1 MSEAEQHAVDRRGAV
16 SGPLPSAVWRIG
28 LVLALSMAALL
39 LMRVDGTPAS
49 ARASEAPAAQAG
61 SAQTL
66 EDLDRIERGLAVR
79 PQQAQQQLLAL
90 QAAMPADGALQLE
103 AISLRALAASQ
114 LRDRSQ
120 LDRLLAELRQRPQQD
135 RAAAEVQAVA
145 VLAQAQ
151 FFQERGELRE
161 ALRLLRELDVSH
173 LSSAR
178 LHLRLETLRANAYAE
193 SGDIA
198 AALVSGQECVRL
210 ADTLGQRWRHARAL
224 TELAMVYYRA
234 ERIERARQTSVEAL
248 GEARLD
254 PDPNTL
260 SRALTVYGIVH
271 SDHPDSSIT
280 QQAYAEALEQ
290 TKQGGNEAQ
299 QALALGNFADYLLR
313 RGDYARALALSSQ
326 ALPLAQN
333 SGSLKALSLALHNM
347 GIAKIGL
354 KRLAEGAADVR
365 RAIEIDEDQGA
376 ETYAAEGWAELG
388 AYLEKAGDWSGAV
401 QAYHEHRALID
412 RVLRDETRKM
422 VLEAQ
427 ERFDAEKRARE
438 IELLAK
444 DTSLQAEQIR
454 AHELELRLWAAV
466 AGCVVLSALLLAMA
480 YRRTRRVNEAL
491 KDSNAALA
499 RQGERDPLT
508 GLSNRRHFQQVVTRL
523 AAAGPLQAGFYLIDI
538 DFFKRI
544 NDRYGHAA
552 GDAVLVEA
560 AQRLRHAVRD
570 EDLVVRW
577 GGEEF
582 LVLAPEPAG
591 VDAQGLAQRLLDAIG
606 GEPVVHEGR
615 SIPISASIG
624 FLALPLAPHGLQL
637 SWERAIDLADA
648 LMYLG
653 KSSGRNR
660 AFGLGRADAADEAQL
675 QALQARLESA
685 WREGAVELLELP
697 GPQHDET
704 REPV

>member
-1 MSEAEQHAVDRRGAV
+1 M
-16 SGPLPSAVWRIG
+16 
-28 LVLALSMAALL
+28 LALCLAALW
-39 LMRVDGTPAS
+39 LMHTDGLS
-49 ARASEAPAAQAG
+49 AAAQSPAPAAAP
-61 SAQTL
+61 SAQHL
-66 EDLDRIERGLAVR
+66 AELDRIERSLAVQ
-79 PQQAQQQLLAL
+79 PQQALQQLLAV
-90 QAAMPADGALQLE
+90 QASLPPDSALQLE
-103 AISLRALAASQ
+103 VISLRAIAASL

-120 LDRLLAELRQRPQQD
+120 LDQLLAALRQRAQPD
-135 RAAAEVQAVA
+135 AAAGEAAAVA
-145 VLAQAQ
+145 ALAQAQ
-151 FFQERGELRE
+151 YFHERGELRE
-161 ALRLLRELDVSH
+161 AQRLLRDLDVSRIA
-173 LSSAR
+173 SAR
-178 LHLRLETLRANAYAE
+178 LHLRLETLRASVYAE
-193 SGDIA
+193 AGDIA

-210 ADTLGQRWRHARAL
+210 ADALGQRWRHARAL

-234 ERIERARQTSVEAL
+234 ERVERARQTSLEAL

-260 SRALTVYGIVH
+260 SRALTVYGIAH
-271 SDHPDSSIT
+271 TEHPDSSIT

-290 TKQGGNEAQ
+290 TKLGGNEAQ

-313 RGDYARALALSSQ
+313 RGDYSRALALSAQ
-326 ALPLAQN
+326 ALPLAQG
-333 SGSLKALSLALHNM
+333 SGSLKAQSLALHNM

-365 RAIEIDEDQGA
+365 RAIAIDEAQGA

-388 AYLEKAGDWSGAV
+388 TYLEKAGDWAGAV

-427 ERFDAEKRARE
+427 ERFDAERRARE

-466 AGCVVLSALLLAMA
+466 AGCVVLMGLLIGLA

-491 KDSNAALA
+491 RDSNAALA
-499 RQGERDPLT
+499 RQGEIDPLT
-508 GLSNRRHFQQVVTRL
+508 GLSNRRHFQQVVSRL
-523 AAAGPLQAGFYLIDI
+523 AAAGPLQVGLYLIDI

-544 NDRYGHAA
+544 NDRFGHAA

-560 AQRLRHAVRD
+560 ARRLRHAVRD

-582 LVLAPEPAG
+582 LVMAPEPAG
-591 VDAQGLAQRLLDAIG
+591 VDPQGLAQRLLDAIG
-606 GEPVVHEGR
+606 GKAVEHEGHG
-615 SIPISASIG
+615 IPVSASIG

-648 LMYLG
+648 LMYLC

-660 AFGLGRADAADEAQL
+660 AFGLVRIEATDEVQL
-675 QALQARLESA
+675 QALQSRLEAA
-685 WREGAVELLELP
+685 WREGAIELAELR
-697 GPQHDET
+697 GPQHEDA
-704 REPV
+704 REAAR